1 MYASNA
7 ALVDAGQAK
16 LLYLSLASF
25 SFLFRN
31 HFKSCAVHI
40 LLIMS
45 NAYESPKH
53 FMVLDAISRGI
64 KHVDKISRVTNIN
77 KDEVRLIVNDLI
89 SQRLIISAEKKGFLG
104 KKKAELGIT
113 HTGQRLLDAK
123 KAELER
129 QWQQMQQWYN
139 NGNTTQLQSYI
150 DDNRMW
156 MPMML
161 FSGIM
166 NMMFFASIMSMTG
179 MALSPMETGLT
190 GDGDGTSTGV
200 AAGYDSSGDAGTA
213 DASGADPGGFD
224 MGDFGGDFSF

>member
-1 MYASNA
+1 
-7 ALVDAGQAK
+7 VDAGQAN
-16 LLYLSLASF
+16 LSLYLLSF
-25 SFLFRN
+25 TLFRN
-31 HFKSCAVHI
+31 QFKSGAMHI

-45 NAYESPKH
+45 NARESPKH

-64 KHVDKISRVTNIN
+64 KNVDKVSRVTKIN
-77 KDEVRLIVNDLI
+77 KDEVKLIVNDLI
-89 SQRLIISAEKKGFLG
+89 SQRLIISTEKKGFLG

-113 HTGQRLLDAK
+113 STGQRLLDAK

-166 NMMFFASIMSMTG
+166 NMMFFTSMMSMTG
-179 MALSPMETGLT
+179 MALSPMETGLAD
-190 GDGDGTSTGV
+190 DGDGTSTSV
-200 AAGYDSSGDAGTA
+200 AAGDDGGGDTGSA
-213 DASGADPGGFD
+213 DASNTDSGGFD
-224 MGDFGGDFSF
+224 MGDFSGGDFSF